1 MDNTLQNAYKL
12 VYDDIVNSGVGLFTG
27 NFDSKNGNKN
37 FMYGICTVMEFIAYN
52 ASEQD
57 WKDFEEIWFKN
68 FIKSL
73 DR

>member
-1 MDNTLQNAYKL
+1 MDNTLQNAYKI

-57 WKDFEEIWFKN
+57 YDDFEEIWYKN
-68 FIKSL
+68 FTKSL
-73 DR
+73 DK

>member
-1 MDNTLQNAYKL
+1 MNTLQDAYKI

-27 NFDSKNGNKN
+27 NFDSKNGNKI

-57 WKDFEEIWFKN
+57 YNDFGGIWLEN
-68 FIKSL
+68 FMKSL
-73 DR
+73 DK

>member
-1 MDNTLQNAYKL
+1 MDNTLQNAYKI

-57 WKDFEEIWFKN
+57 YNDFGEIWLEN
-68 FIKSL
+68 FMKSL
-73 DR
+73 DK

>member
-1 MDNTLQNAYKL
+1 MDTLQNAYKI
-12 VYDDIVNSGVGLFTG
+12 VYDDILNSGVGLFTG

-57 WKDFEEIWFKN
+57 YDDFEEIWYKN
-68 FIKSL
+68 FTKSL
-73 DR
+73 DK